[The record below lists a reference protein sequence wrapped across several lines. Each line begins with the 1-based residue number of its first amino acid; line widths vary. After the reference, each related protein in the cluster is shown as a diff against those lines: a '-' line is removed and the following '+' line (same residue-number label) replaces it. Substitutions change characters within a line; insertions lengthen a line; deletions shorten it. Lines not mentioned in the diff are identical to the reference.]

1 MYFSKNKNY
10 FRFIIWFLTVALVTF
25 GFGLSILW
33 QAIQPHANLLSLAS
47 DQIILSFI
55 LIVCL
60 VIILAIIAARYFRLS
75 DNDLFAE
82 QTSEIFKIINI
93 FEKSLDTLSEINKD
107 NADKISLLVTKVKQY
122 QSTIKVNH
130 RADVDIKNSIK
141 RIGDKIDKTA
151 QNTSIIDNL
160 VKDSE
165 QKSKSALDGLM
176 SVKQLSTAN
185 QKLYFAL
192 DEYTEKVQIIAQ
204 RVESMADLAR
214 YLSLN
219 ATIEASKTTN
229 SEEFSS
235 LVNQIRQLNS
245 VSQQAAISITGLT
258 GDMQRQ
264 LKQTQQTS
272 NNKLNETENYHR

>member
-93 FEKSLDTLSEINKD
+93 HFYFIFCRNTIINMHHKMTEIF
-107 NADKISLLVTKVKQY
+107 LT
-122 QSTIKVNH
+122 
-130 RADVDIKNSIK
+130 
-141 RIGDKIDKTA
+141 
-151 QNTSIIDNL
+151 
-160 VKDSE
+160 
-165 QKSKSALDGLM
+165 
-176 SVKQLSTAN
+176 
-185 QKLYFAL
+185 
-192 DEYTEKVQIIAQ
+192 
-204 RVESMADLAR
+204 
-214 YLSLN
+214 
-219 ATIEASKTTN
+219 SKTYN
-229 SEEFSS
+229 
-235 LVNQIRQLNS
+235 L
-245 VSQQAAISITGLT
+245 G
-258 GDMQRQ
+258 
-264 LKQTQQTS
+264 
-272 NNKLNETENYHR
+272 

>member
-235 LVNQIRQLNS
+235 LVNQIR
-245 VSQQAAISITGLT
+245 
-258 GDMQRQ
+258 
-264 LKQTQQTS
+264 
-272 NNKLNETENYHR
+272 